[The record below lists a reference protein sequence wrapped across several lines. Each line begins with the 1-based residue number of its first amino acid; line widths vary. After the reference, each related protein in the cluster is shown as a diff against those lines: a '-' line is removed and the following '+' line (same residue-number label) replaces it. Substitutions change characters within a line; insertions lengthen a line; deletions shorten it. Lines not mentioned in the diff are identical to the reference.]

1 VKGRRGRRV
10 GWRRDRE
17 RRGVRT
23 ILEIVRRFGG
33 DVSCL
38 MSVGGVVGGGDDGD
52 GGDDGVDDVDCDD
65 DVDGD
70 DVSNVVGD

>member
-1 VKGRRGRRV
+1 MKGRRGRRV

-38 MSVGGVVGGGDDGD
+38 MSVGGVVDGGD

-70 DVSNVVGD
+70 DGEDISNVVGD